1 MEKVQ
6 LDWGNLGYG
15 YIRTDYNYISYW
27 KDGKWDAGKLT
38 QDNTVTISIGSTA
51 LHYGQECFEG
61 LKAQTAKDGRVL
73 LFRPDQNAKRMQ
85 DSARGIFLAEVPE
98 EKFVDACVQLVK
110 ANLHWVPPY
119 GSGAAL
125 YIRPF
130 LFGHGDNLGVKP
142 SKEYIFCIF
151 CSPVGPYF
159 KGGLTPVFFTV
170 SEYDRAAPR
179 GTGALKVG
187 GNYAASLKPRTLAQ
201 EAGFADCVYLDPQT
215 HTCIDEVGAANFF
228 GITKANIVVTP
239 KSPSI
244 LPSIT
249 RRSVVAIAQRYLG
262 LKIEERPIPITEIDT
277 FVEAGA
283 CGTAA
288 IIAPVGGIFYN
299 GEMHTFYNEGKE
311 AGPITK
317 KLYETLTAIQR
328 GEHEAPEGWLVEV
341 K

>member
-1 MEKVQ
+1 MEKAN

-15 YIRTDYNYISYW
+15 YIRTDYNFISYW
-27 KDGKWDAGKLT
+27 KDGSWDEGSLIKE
-38 QDNTVTISIGSTA
+38 NTVTISIGSTA

-73 LFRPDQNAKRMQ
+73 LFRPDQNAKRMSS
-85 DSARGIFLAEVPE
+85 SAKGILMAEVPE
-98 EKFVDACVQLVK
+98 EKFVDACIRIVN
-110 ANLHWVPPY
+110 ANMKWVPPY
-119 GSGAAL
+119 GTGAAL

-142 SKEYIFCIF
+142 ASEYIFCIF

-159 KGGLTPVFFTV
+159 KGGLTPVFFNIA
-170 SEYDRAAPR
+170 EYDRAAPR
-179 GTGALKVG
+179 GTGAIKVG
-187 GNYAASLKPRTLAQ
+187 GNYAASMRPRKLSK
-201 EAGFADCVYLDPQT
+201 EAGYADCVYLDPQT
-215 HTCIDEVGAANFF
+215 RTYIDEVGAANFF
-228 GITKANIVVTP
+228 GITKDNKLVTP

-249 RRSVVAIAQRYLG
+249 RRSVMEIAEKYLG
-262 LKIEERPIPITEIDT
+262 MEVEQRPVRIDEIDN

-288 IIAPVGGIFYN
+288 VITPVGGIFYD
-299 GEMHTFYNEGKE
+299 GKMHHFYNEGKE
-311 AGPITK
+311 AGPVVK
-317 KLYETLTAIQR
+317 KLYDTLTGIQR
-328 GEHEAPEGWLVEV
+328 GEIEAPEGWMVEV